1 MPATG
6 GRISF
11 AARLAAVL
19 WVVPRA
25 PFFRLLLV
33 LTASMVWPQ
42 ELFAEAGYFRCRGT
56 DRQTRKLVFT
66 CSGTEIRRKG
76 APVSAEIVYRTPKGK
91 IFAKEKINFRK
102 DALAPDV
109 LFQDLRDGRREMVE
123 REGNYFSV
131 IVQDSAKAAPEFARL
146 QHPGEDEKVLT
157 MPGLPAYLATTMEQM
172 PVDSRLTFRVLFPQ
186 ERKMLKLRAT
196 LEASIRYQRR
206 EAVRVR
212 VQPQN
217 FVYRWF
223 SQPVFLTIQK
233 KTGRLLRYEGLHYVR
248 NPESGHGTIV
258 DLVFS
263 W

>member
-1 MPATG
+1 M
-6 GRISF
+6 
-11 AARLAAVL
+11 
-19 WVVPRA
+19 PRA
-25 PFFRLLLV
+25 PLYRLLLV
-33 LTASMVWPQ
+33 VTAGMAWPQ
-42 ELFAEAGYFRCRGT
+42 NLLAETGYFRCRGT
-56 DRQTRKLVFT
+56 DKQTRKLVFT

-76 APVSAEIVYRTPKGK
+76 SPVSAEIVYRTAKGK

-102 DALAPDV
+102 DTLAPDV

-123 REGNYFSV
+123 REGNFFSV

-172 PVDSRLTFRVLFPQ
+172 PVESRLTFRVLFPQ
-186 ERKMLKLRAT
+186 ERKILKLRAT
-196 LEASIRYQRR
+196 LEGISKYQRR
-206 EAVRVR
+206 EALRVR